1 MYVSYNQRQIQTS
14 LVKLVYVSFRYRTH
28 ILILM
33 ITVTLR
39 IFLTM
44 LCHICG
50 ILIASNSSLRQHLW
64 RHELEEKYSCEECD
78 LVFFSTWNSTRHMRR
93 DTINSDKPFKC
104 NKCQE
109 TFLTQNDLRR
119 HQKREAGDLHFWCE
133 TCGGKFEDAA
143 KLQDHKGLHT
153 ADKRHTCSTCGRKF
167 RYGSNLSRHM
177 KEHEN

>member
-1 MYVSYNQRQIQTS
+1 MYVSYNQIWQIRTS

-50 ILIASNSSLRQHLW
+50 KLLASNSSLRHLW

-78 LVFFSTWNSTRHMRR
+78 LVFFSTWNYTRHMRR
-93 DTINSDKPFKC
+93 DTINSDKRFKC

-109 TFLTQNDLRR
+109 TFLIQWSPSPPKKRGWGPAFPVWNLRR
-119 HQKREAGDLHFWCE
+119 KIWRCCKIA
-133 TCGGKFEDAA
+133 
-143 KLQDHKGLHT
+143 
-153 ADKRHTCSTCGRKF
+153 RP
-167 RYGSNLSRHM
+167 
-177 KEHEN
+177 